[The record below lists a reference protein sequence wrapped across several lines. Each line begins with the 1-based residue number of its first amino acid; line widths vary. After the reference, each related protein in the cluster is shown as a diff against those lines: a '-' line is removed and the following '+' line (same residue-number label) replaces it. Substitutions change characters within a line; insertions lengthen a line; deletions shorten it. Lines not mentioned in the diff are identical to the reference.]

1 MIVYEGTPIPAA
13 RAGEALLA
21 GRRVAG
27 RLAPWGFE
35 SAGLRFDPL
44 DRRFVFPREHPSLR
58 PGPSRAE
65 VWREAAARIPSGPV
79 LVGPPATEDGGA
91 EALWGA
97 GSAAAQGAID
107 AGRPVY
113 LLDPEPEAVPPG
125 AGTIAVILCSWR
137 PGRSE
142 LAFPGLARFRD
153 SAVPRA
159 ALFPLIPGW
168 TAEDEAIRALADTA
182 ARHGAVSLTGLVPAA
197 DGEGRRAI
205 VDARARVEPELADRF
220 FEVIHHADWPE
231 RLAGRV
237 AAVREAAAG
246 RGLLALPPRPAGRG
260 EPRGNREAAAR
271 LEERADAPD
280 TGEHRAALLH
290 AAVRWI
296 DESSRDLSAVAR
308 EGNFRK
314 VFPFDGQV
322 GDWAEAAFQR
332 SPSEAEGEAG
342 R

>member
-1 MIVYEGTPIPAA
+1 MIVYEGTGVPAV
-13 RAGEALLA
+13 RVGEALLA
-21 GRRVAG
+21 GRRIAG

-35 SAGLRFDPL
+35 TAGLRFDPL
-44 DRRFVFPREHPSLR
+44 DRRFVFPREQPSPR
-58 PGPSRAE
+58 PGPSLVDA
-65 VWREAAARIPSGPV
+65 WREAASRIPPGPV
-79 LVGPPATEDGGA
+79 LVGPPAAEGGGA
-91 EALWGA
+91 EPLWGA
-97 GSAAAQGAID
+97 GRAAAEGAIE
-107 AGRPVY
+107 AGRPVF
-113 LLDPEPEAVPPG
+113 LLDPEPEALPSG
-125 AGTIAVILCSWR
+125 ASAVAVIVCSWR
-137 PGRSE
+137 PGRPE

-168 TAEDEAIRALADTA
+168 TAEDEAIRALADAA
-182 ARHGAVSLTGLVPAA
+182 ARLGAVSLTGIVPAA

-205 VDARARVEPELADRF
+205 VDARARVEPEQADRF
-220 FEVIHHADWPE
+220 FEVIHHGDWPD
-231 RLAGRV
+231 RLADRQ
-237 AAVREAAAG
+237 AAVREVGAS
-246 RGLLALPPRPAGRG
+246 RGLLAMPPRPAGRR
-260 EPRGNREAAAR
+260 EARGNSEAAAR

-322 GDWAEAAFQR
+322 GDWAETALR
-332 SPSEAEGEAG
+332 RPEAEAG